1 MDTSASMY
9 LPAQGWAHSMMEA
22 AAAMPP
28 IAAEDAEP
36 QLDNAVMSDAPN
48 GNINNTGV
56 LWHSKTPVCCGV

>member
-1 MDTSASMY
+1 
-9 LPAQGWAHSMMEA
+9 MMEA

-36 QLDNAVMSDAPN
+36 QLDDAVMSDAPN